1 MIRINLLSDGKKTV
15 TRKKKA
21 PMKVLPQGADLARLL
36 LLGAVVL
43 GLTPFGVVYYVKKKT
58 IENKTALVQAAEVEV
73 QRLQAIIKEV
83 EQFKAKK
90 AELEHKINVISQL
103 KQNQRG
109 PVRLM
114 DLVSRSLP
122 ELLWLDRLSVAG
134 NNVTLTGQAF
144 NTNAVASF
152 MDNLDQAPELTE
164 PILRET
170 RQAGTVYSFTIS
182 VGYSLKPVTPTDGA
196 AAAPAER

>member
-36 LLGAVVL
+36 LLGALVL

-182 VGYSLKPVTPTDGA
+182 VGYSLKPATPTDGA